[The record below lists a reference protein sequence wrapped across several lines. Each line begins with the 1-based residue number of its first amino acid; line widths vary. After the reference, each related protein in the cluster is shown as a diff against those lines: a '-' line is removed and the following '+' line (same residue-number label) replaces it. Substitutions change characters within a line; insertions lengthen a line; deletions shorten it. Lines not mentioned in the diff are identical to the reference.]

1 MPEFRREFL
10 KSKMNKDLDERL
22 VPPGEYRDALNVEVS
37 TSETSDAFAIE
48 ASKGNSKITASTVFD
63 GYTNPKCIGA
73 ARDTENDK
81 IYWFVTSD
89 NKDAIL
95 EYDAVS
101 SVVSPV
107 AVAVKATSNVFKF
120 SKNFLITGVN
130 IIDDLLFFTDNNSEP
145 KKININRF
153 KAATNGDFD
162 AHTQIYGGN
171 LLEEHTTVIKKY
183 PKAAPNLLIKRTLR
197 EGIVDATFIDTDGDR
212 FVDADESTTPKPIG
226 SEITLVLTGQPDY
239 KEDDILKITT
249 TDNLTVYTARV
260 SIKSIDDVSSTSQT
274 ITVILLSTSDEM
286 ISSDKQLW
294 NVELEEGDSFF
305 QDKFPRFAYR
315 WKYNDGEY
323 SAFSPFT
330 GVAFIPDDEDF
341 IYNMEEGHNVNMVN
355 NVRKI
360 TLNTFDTL
368 PPDVAEVDV
377 LYKESNAPNVYLVT
391 TLKNKEK
398 SITITSEQ
406 IEKTIESNQSL
417 RPYDNVPRK
426 AKAQEITAGR
436 LMYGNYLQN
445 NTFRDAVKI
454 KLTNSPTEVDRNSPQ
469 PSAKSLRTYQVGV
482 VYLDEFGRQSPVFTN
497 SGSSLKLDG
506 TYSDKKNTLKAK
518 VNSDAPTWATHYK
531 YYIKENSNEYYN
543 VIMDRFYEGEEDN
556 FWLSFPSSERNKIT
570 EDDYLILKKQNGKNV
585 AFDPDE
591 YGVKSKKYK
600 ILDIQVSPPEFIAKK
615 KELIGELSD
624 TNQLFPNT
632 LVGHP
637 REGFRTFRIAG
648 DKIGVDDS
656 ELRDLASNDNFF
668 NQNKFIRITDITDVR
683 ATNYYQIEKVT
694 KFDNGGESDFNDA
707 DDYYEFTLVKKFGAD
722 VNWIGTKDNRT
733 AGLKIQLFSE
743 EIIIQNEEF
752 SGRFFVKLK
761 RDDVVAENIF
771 GGPSDE
777 FDQVAEAKFK
787 LFDFNDSKAASKTL
801 TSKQAGTNVLYTDD
815 ARRSDFAGAGF
826 VIEHDLDLS
835 GNKPTGDLAAGTAAF
850 TVKGANGKFVEENTV
865 VGPKKG
871 NNRLTLRYI
880 DYGDDRKN
888 SDTTAPKE
896 RDFTARD
903 DENKRITGQ
912 TDFQF
917 HEMLRGEKGL
927 YLSFAGDPNQH
938 KIRVR
943 SVKLTSVRNFNSTRR
958 HASSANRGI
967 RYDIVLQ
974 SPIVWGPLASQTG
987 GTDGGNLRVD
997 GLGSGQVFPIRKR
1010 LNYASIKLWR
1020 KRTNHVQKKTGNP
1033 AVWETEPKPSVTD
1046 LDLFYEAS
1054 DAYPIADHGTEQ
1066 NLGNNR
1072 NGSRI
1077 WYNCFSFGNGVE
1089 SDRVRDDFNG
1099 IRVDKGATASATL
1112 DEPFAEERRKTSIIY
1127 SGVFNSTGGVNKL
1140 NQFIQA
1146 EKITKDINDA
1156 YGSIQKLHARD
1167 NDITVLCEDKVLKVL
1182 ANKDAVFEADGDS
1195 RLVST
1200 NNVLGQAIPYAGE
1213 FGISKNPESFADF
1226 SFRSYFSD
1234 KDRGKVLRLSIDG
1247 LTDISGKGMGD
1258 YFSDNLSLADTVIGS
1273 YNEDN
1278 SSYNITLNNDTVSFK
1293 EAVEGWPSRKSYI
1306 PEYGISLNNTYY
1318 TFSNGD
1324 LYEHT
1329 NDVNKNTFYGAAQAD
1344 STIDVIFNENRNA
1357 IKKFKT
1363 LNYEGD
1369 SGWVADEIT
1378 TDQETGA
1385 DVSFK
1390 AKENKY
1396 FAHMKHVKK
1405 HKVTINIGN
1414 SDGGNIII
1422 PDGQNIN
1429 ILPGATASNSFT
1441 FIVKPKSGYKF
1452 DSAFTF
1458 GTFSSNYLATTGSGN
1473 TSASI
1478 NSDGNMVV
1486 ATKLNSF
1493 KMPPENIELDLP
1505 LVTSGKIST
1514 NAFTLA
1520 GTFNKTISNS
1530 SVNDING
1537 GGTISATAADGSSW
1551 TTSGTSN
1558 TSSTLLNILVTP
1570 HSNHEFTDDNLPQ
1583 LIITGEI
1590 EDNYEV
1596 TGPTA
1601 QGTGYTF
1608 KVVGSRVNKNLTE
1621 ENIKLISKPN
1631 KAVSLETNAIFAAEI
1646 SQEDFAKDE
1655 EEREIIVRGSVGA
1668 KVLLGASIVSSTG
1681 TDLAINILD
1690 GNGFATGQKTLTVGD
1705 NGEAKAIIKVTSNA
1719 TGARRNVF
1727 ILLSE
1732 ATGYVI
1738 TDEFDNSDGVDDAKV
1753 LYTIP
1758 QTLLVHISG
1767 FLIVS
1772 ESTFPHNTFG
1782 SLPAGPNNS
1791 IQFQAQLTN
1800 DSVLGTNPGTSVQMN
1815 TAQASASLMRMPAN
1829 TEFPTENNRFSQ
1841 IFSLA
1846 RHNAADNQSLIVKVD
1861 DLDVENDFLKTDGT
1875 NAYDSSTG
1883 NLVLANGSILKVVD
1897 HRFGAIGTGGRGN
1910 ITVQFEILKYGTAD
1924 DYVVLKTQNVLELS
1938 QNVGGSGAT
1947 VSTVTLTG
1955 SPTTYIAADIDERA
1969 GNIFATK
1976 ADNDPIT
1983 FQYIV
1988 TFTAAAAGRFID
2000 EFQVSYSSLSAN
2012 IDNNTSDTLL
2022 LLESGSGDKF
2032 GRIREGDTAIANFK
2046 VLANGSITGGTAA
2059 SATVAVSL
2067 LN

>member
-22 VPPGEYRDALNVEVS
+22 IPPGEYRDALNIEIS
-37 TSETSDAFAIE
+37 TSESSDAFAVE
-48 ASKGNSKITASTVFD
+48 ASNGNTKITASTVFD

-107 AVAVKATSNVFKF
+107 AVAVKATSDVFKF
-120 SKNFLITGVN
+120 SENFLITGIN
-130 IIDDLLFFTDNNSEP
+130 IIDDLLFFTDDNSEP
-145 KKININRF
+145 KKINVNRF

-162 AHTQIYGGN
+162 SHTQIYGGN
-171 LLEEHTTVIKKY
+171 LLEEHITVIKKY
-183 PKAAPNLLIKRTLR
+183 PKAAPNLVIKRTLR
-197 EGIVDATFIDTDGDR
+197 EGIVDSTFIDTNGDK
-212 FVDADESTTPKPIG
+212 FVESDNSTTPKAIG

-239 KEDDILKITT
+239 KEGDILKVTT
-249 TDNLTVYTARV
+249 TDNATVYTARV
-260 SIKSIDDVSSTSQT
+260 SIKSIDDVSSASTT
-274 ITVILLSTSDEM
+274 VTVILLSTSDEM
-286 ISSDKQLW
+286 LSADNQLW
-294 NVELEEGDSFF
+294 NIELEEGDSFF

-330 GVAFIPDDEDF
+330 GVAFIPDDEEF

-368 PPDVAEVDV
+368 PFDVVEVDV
-377 LYKESNAPNVYLVT
+377 LYKESNAPNIYLVS

-445 NTFRDAVKI
+445 NTFREAVKI
-454 KLTNSPTEVDRNSPQ
+454 KLTNTPTEVDRNTPE

-482 VYLDEFGRQSPVFTN
+482 VYLDEFGRQSPVFT
-497 SGSSLKLDG
+497 SSDSSLRLDG
-506 TYSDKKNTLKAK
+506 TYADKKNTLKAK
-518 VNSDAPTWATHYK
+518 INSDAPTWATHYK

-543 VIMDRFYEGEEDN
+543 VVMDRFYEGEEDN
-556 FWLSFPSSERNKIT
+556 FWLSFPSSERNKLT

-600 ILDIQVSPPEFIAKK
+600 ILDIQPSPPEFIAKK

-624 TNQLFPNT
+624 TSNLFPDT

-637 REGFRTFRIAG
+637 REGFRTFRVAG

-694 KFDNGGESDFNDA
+694 KFDNGGGSDFNDA

-722 VNWIGTKDNRT
+722 VNWVGTKDNRVSD
-733 AGLKIQLFSE
+733 LKLQLFSE
-743 EIIIQNEEF
+743 EIITQNEEF

-771 GGPSDE
+771 GGPADE
-777 FDQVAEAKFK
+777 FDQVAEAKLK
-787 LFDFNDSKAASKTL
+787 LIDFNDTKAASQTL
-801 TSKQAGTNVLYTDD
+801 TAKQNGTNTIYIDD

-826 VIEHDLDLS
+826 VIEHDLDLN
-835 GNKPTGDLAAGTAAF
+835 GNKPTGAEAAGTAAF
-850 TVKGANGKFVEENTV
+850 TVNNAGGKVVFENTI

-871 NNRLTLRYI
+871 NNRLMLRYI

-903 DENKRITGQ
+903 DANNRVTGQ
-912 TDFQF
+912 SDFQF
-917 HEMLRGEKGL
+917 HEMLRGQKGL
-927 YLSFAGDPNQH
+927 YMSFAGDPNNNRI
-938 KIRVR
+938 KIRDI
-943 SVKLTSVRNFNSTRR
+943 KLTAVRNFNSTRR
-958 HASSANRGI
+958 HSSSANRGI
-967 RYDIVLQ
+967 RYDIILD
-974 SPIVWGPLASQTG
+974 SPIVWGPLFSQTG
-987 GTDGGNLRVD
+987 GVDGGNLRVD
-997 GLGSGQVFPIRKR
+997 GLGTGQVFPIRKR
-1010 LNYASIKLWR
+1010 LNYATIKLWR
-1020 KRTNHVQKKTGNP
+1020 KRTNQVQKKTGNP
-1033 AVWETEPKPSVTD
+1033 AVWETEPKPSIVD
-1046 LDLFYEAS
+1046 LDLYYEAS
-1054 DAYPIADHGTEQ
+1054 DAHPIADHGTEQ
-1066 NLGNNR
+1066 ALGSNR
-1072 NGSRI
+1072 NGSKI

-1099 IRVDKGATASATL
+1099 IRIDKGATASATL

-1127 SGVFNSTGGVNKL
+1127 SGVFNSTSGVNKL

-1146 EKITKDINDA
+1146 EKITKDINDV
-1156 YGSIQKLHARD
+1156 YGSIQKLHTRD
-1167 NDITVLCEDKVLKVL
+1167 NDLTVLCEDKILKVL
-1182 ANKDAVFEADGDS
+1182 ANKDAIFEADGDA

-1200 NNVLGQAIPYAGE
+1200 NNVLGQAVPYAGD

-1226 SFRSYFSD
+1226 SYRSYFSD
-1234 KDRGKVLRLSIDG
+1234 KDRRRVLRLSTDG
-1247 LTDISGKGMGD
+1247 LTDISGYGMGD
-1258 YFSDNLSLADTVIGS
+1258 YFSDNLALANNIIGT

-1278 SSYNITLNNDTVSFK
+1278 NSYNITLNNDTVSFK
-1293 EAVEGWPSRKSYI
+1293 EAVLGWPSRKSFI

-1318 TFSNGD
+1318 TFKNGD

-1329 NDVNKNTFYGAAQAD
+1329 HDANKNTFYGAAQAD
-1344 STIDVIFNENRNA
+1344 STIDIIFNENRNA

-1405 HKVTINIGN
+1405 HKVTVSIGN

-1422 PDGQNIN
+1422 PDEQSVN
-1429 ILPGATASNSFT
+1429 ILPGATASNTFT

-1458 GTFSSNYLATTGSGN
+1458 GSFNTNYLATTGSGN

-1486 ATKLNSF
+1486 STKLNNF
-1493 KMPPENIELDLP
+1493 TMTPENVELDLP

-1514 NAFTLA
+1514 NDFTLA
-1520 GTFNKTISNS
+1520 GTFNKTITNS
-1530 SVNDING
+1530 SINDIDG
-1537 GGTISATAADGSSW
+1537 GGTISAIAADGSSW
-1551 TTSGTSN
+1551 TTSGSSN
-1558 TSSTLLNILVTP
+1558 SSETLLNVLVTP
-1570 HSNHEFTDDNLPQ
+1570 QSNHEFTDDNLPQ
-1583 LIITGEI
+1583 LVVSGEI
-1590 EDNYEV
+1590 QDNYEI

-1608 KVVGSRVNKNLTE
+1608 KVVGSRVNKNLTA
-1621 ENIKLISKPN
+1621 ENIKIISSPN

-1646 SQEDFAKDE
+1646 SQSAFSKDE
-1655 EEREIIVRGSVGA
+1655 EEREIIIRGSVGA
-1668 KVLLGASIVSSTG
+1668 QVLLSASVVSSTG
-1681 TDLAINILD
+1681 TDLAISILD
-1690 GNGFATGQKTLTVGD
+1690 GNGFSTGQKTVTIGSD
-1705 NGEAKAIIKVTSNA
+1705 GQARAIIKVTANS
-1719 TGARRNVF
+1719 TSGERNVYV
-1727 ILLSE
+1727 LLDE
-1732 ATGYVI
+1732 TTGYVI
-1738 TDEFDNSDGVDDAKV
+1738 TDEFDDTDGVDDGQV
-1753 LYTIP
+1753 LYTIK
-1758 QTLLVHISG
+1758 QTLRVGVVPNMTDETTTSPLP
-1767 FLIVS
+1767 
-1772 ESTFPHNTFG
+1772 STPVN
-1782 SLPAGPNNS
+1782 AAKIN
-1791 IQFQAQLTN
+1791 IILTN
-1800 DSVLGTNPGTSVQMN
+1800 KSLLGDLGFVGNPTTSTTLIKN
-1815 TAQASASLMRMPAN
+1815 IAN
-1829 TEFPTENNRFSQ
+1829 TEDPVENNVFNVLYQLGRDTVTDTTSK
-1841 IFSLA
+1841 
-1846 RHNAADNQSLIVKVD
+1846 IVKVD
-1861 DLDVENDFLKTDGT
+1861 DLDVANDFLNPDGT
-1875 NAYDSSTG
+1875 NPYDSSTG
-1883 NLVLANGSILKVVD
+1883 YLILANGTQLKVID
-1897 HRFGAIGTGGRGN
+1897 HNFGTLSNTSGRGG
-1910 ITVQFEILKYGTAD
+1910 IQVQFEVIKFGSAD
-1924 DYVVLKTQNVLELS
+1924 DTFYLNTANVLELS
-1938 QNVGGSGAT
+1938 NNVKTSGSAGT
-1947 VSTVTLTG
+1947 ISTTTLTG
-1955 SPTTYIAADIDERA
+1955 QGSYIDSDITELSGSTFTDL
-1969 GNIFATK
+1969 
-1976 ADNDPIT
+1976 ADNAALE
-1983 FQYIV
+1983 FMYRV
-1988 TFTAAAAGRFID
+1988 TFTDAAHGKYID
-2000 EFQVSYSSLSAN
+2000 NLKVVVDNFGGTGSV
-2012 IDNNTSDTLL
+2012 DNNTSDTTLV
-2022 LLESGSGDKF
+2022 LESGKGDKF
-2032 GRIREGDTAIANFK
+2032 GRIKSGDTAIANFK
-2046 VLANGSITGGTAA
+2046 VLANGAISNGSTVTADV
-2059 SATVAVSL
+2059 TVSD
-2067 LN
+2067 ND

>member
-22 VPPGEYRDALNVEVS
+22 IPPGEYRDALNIEIS
-37 TSETSDAFAIE
+37 TSESSDAFAVE
-48 ASKGNSKITASTVFD
+48 ASNGNTKITASTVFD

-107 AVAVKATSNVFKF
+107 AVAVKATSDVFKF
-120 SKNFLITGVN
+120 SENFLITGIN
-130 IIDDLLFFTDNNSEP
+130 IIDDLLFFTDDNSEP
-145 KKININRF
+145 KKINVNRF

-162 AHTQIYGGN
+162 SHTQIYGCN
-171 LLEEHTTVIKKY
+171 LLEEHITVIKKY
-183 PKAAPNLLIKRTLR
+183 PKAAPNLVIKRTLR
-197 EGIVDATFIDTDGDR
+197 EGIVDSTFIDTNGDK
-212 FVDADESTTPKPIG
+212 FVESDNSTTPKAIG

-239 KEDDILKITT
+239 KEGDILKVTT
-249 TDNLTVYTARV
+249 TDNATVYTARV
-260 SIKSIDDVSSTSQT
+260 SIKSIDDVSSASTT
-274 ITVILLSTSDEM
+274 VTVILLSTSDEM
-286 ISSDKQLW
+286 LSADNQLW
-294 NVELEEGDSFF
+294 NIELEEGDSFF

-330 GVAFIPDDEDF
+330 GVAFIPDDEEF

-368 PPDVAEVDV
+368 PFDVVEVDV
-377 LYKESNAPNVYLVT
+377 LYKESNAPNIYLVS

-445 NTFRDAVKI
+445 NTFREAVKI
-454 KLTNSPTEVDRNSPQ
+454 KLTNTPTEVDRNTPE

-482 VYLDEFGRQSPVFTN
+482 VYLDEFGRQSPVFT
-497 SGSSLKLDG
+497 SSDSSLRLDG
-506 TYSDKKNTLKAK
+506 TYADKKNTLKAK
-518 VNSDAPTWATHYK
+518 INSDAPTWATHYK

-543 VIMDRFYEGEEDN
+543 VVMDRFYEGEEDN
-556 FWLSFPSSERNKIT
+556 FWLSFPSSERNKLT

-600 ILDIQVSPPEFIAKK
+600 ILDIQPSPPEFIAKK

-624 TNQLFPNT
+624 TSNLFPDT

-637 REGFRTFRIAG
+637 REGFRTFRVAG

-694 KFDNGGESDFNDA
+694 KFDNGGGSDFNDA

-722 VNWIGTKDNRT
+722 VNWVGTKDNRVSD
-733 AGLKIQLFSE
+733 LKLQLFSE
-743 EIIIQNEEF
+743 EIITQNEEF

-771 GGPSDE
+771 GGPADE
-777 FDQVAEAKFK
+777 FDQVAEAKLK
-787 LFDFNDSKAASKTL
+787 LIDFNDTKAASQTL
-801 TSKQAGTNVLYTDD
+801 TAKQNGTNTIYIDD

-826 VIEHDLDLS
+826 VIEHDLDLN
-835 GNKPTGDLAAGTAAF
+835 GNKPTGAEAAGTAAF
-850 TVKGANGKFVEENTV
+850 TVNNAGGKVVFENTI

-871 NNRLTLRYI
+871 NNRLMLRYI

-903 DENKRITGQ
+903 DANNRVTGQ
-912 TDFQF
+912 SDFQF
-917 HEMLRGEKGL
+917 HEMLRGQKGL
-927 YLSFAGDPNQH
+927 YMSFAGDPNNNRI
-938 KIRVR
+938 KIRDI
-943 SVKLTSVRNFNSTRR
+943 KLTAVRNFNSTRR
-958 HASSANRGI
+958 HSSSANRGI
-967 RYDIVLQ
+967 RYDIILD
-974 SPIVWGPLASQTG
+974 SPIVWGPLFSQTG
-987 GTDGGNLRVD
+987 GVDGGNLRVD
-997 GLGSGQVFPIRKR
+997 GLGTGQVFPIRKR
-1010 LNYASIKLWR
+1010 LNYATIKLWR
-1020 KRTNHVQKKTGNP
+1020 KRTNQVQKKTGNP
-1033 AVWETEPKPSVTD
+1033 AVWETEPKPSIVD
-1046 LDLFYEAS
+1046 LDLYYEAS
-1054 DAYPIADHGTEQ
+1054 DAHPIADHGTEQ
-1066 NLGNNR
+1066 ALGSNG
-1072 NGSRI
+1072 NGSKI

-1099 IRVDKGATASATL
+1099 IRIDKGATASATL

-1127 SGVFNSTGGVNKL
+1127 SGVFNSTSGVNKL

-1146 EKITKDINDA
+1146 EKITKDINDV
-1156 YGSIQKLHARD
+1156 YGSIQKLHTRD
-1167 NDITVLCEDKVLKVL
+1167 NDLTVLCEDKILKVL
-1182 ANKDAVFEADGDS
+1182 ANKDAIFEADGDA

-1200 NNVLGQAIPYAGE
+1200 NNVLGQAVPYAGD

-1226 SFRSYFSD
+1226 SYRSYFSD
-1234 KDRGKVLRLSIDG
+1234 KDRRRVLRLSTDG
-1247 LTDISGKGMGD
+1247 LTDISGYGMGD
-1258 YFSDNLSLADTVIGS
+1258 YFSDNLALANNIIGT

-1278 SSYNITLNNDTVSFK
+1278 NSYNITLNNDTVSFK
-1293 EAVEGWPSRKSYI
+1293 EAVLGWPSRKSFI

-1318 TFSNGD
+1318 TFKNGD

-1329 NDVNKNTFYGAAQAD
+1329 HDANKNTFYGAAQAD
-1344 STIDVIFNENRNA
+1344 STIDIIFNENRNA

-1405 HKVTINIGN
+1405 HKVTVSIGN

-1422 PDGQNIN
+1422 PDEQSVN
-1429 ILPGATASNSFT
+1429 ILPGATASNTFT

-1458 GTFSSNYLATTGSGN
+1458 GSFNTNYLATTGSGN

-1486 ATKLNSF
+1486 STKLNNF
-1493 KMPPENIELDLP
+1493 TMTPENVELDLP

-1514 NAFTLA
+1514 NDFTLA
-1520 GTFNKTISNS
+1520 GTFNKTITNS
-1530 SVNDING
+1530 SINDIDG
-1537 GGTISATAADGSSW
+1537 GGTISAIAADGSSW
-1551 TTSGTSN
+1551 TTSGSSN
-1558 TSSTLLNILVTP
+1558 SSETLLNVLVTP
-1570 HSNHEFTDDNLPQ
+1570 QSNHEFTDDNLPQ
-1583 LIITGEI
+1583 LVVSGEI
-1590 EDNYEV
+1590 QDNYEI

-1608 KVVGSRVNKNLTE
+1608 KVVGSRVNKNLTA
-1621 ENIKLISKPN
+1621 ENIKIISSPN

-1646 SQEDFAKDE
+1646 SQSAFSKDE
-1655 EEREIIVRGSVGA
+1655 EEREIIIRGSVGA
-1668 KVLLGASIVSSTG
+1668 QVLLSASVVSSTG
-1681 TDLAINILD
+1681 TDLAISILD
-1690 GNGFATGQKTLTVGD
+1690 GNGFSTGQKTVTIGSD
-1705 NGEAKAIIKVTSNA
+1705 GQARAIIKVTANS
-1719 TGARRNVF
+1719 TSGERNVYV
-1727 ILLSE
+1727 LLDE
-1732 ATGYVI
+1732 TTGYVI
-1738 TDEFDNSDGVDDAKV
+1738 TDEFDDTDGVDDGQV
-1753 LYTIP
+1753 LYTIK
-1758 QTLLVHISG
+1758 QTLRVGVVPNMTDETTTSPLP
-1767 FLIVS
+1767 
-1772 ESTFPHNTFG
+1772 STPVN
-1782 SLPAGPNNS
+1782 AAKIN
-1791 IQFQAQLTN
+1791 IILTN
-1800 DSVLGTNPGTSVQMN
+1800 KSLLGDLGFVGNPTTSTTLIKN
-1815 TAQASASLMRMPAN
+1815 IAN
-1829 TEFPTENNRFSQ
+1829 TEDPVENNVFNVLYQLGRDTVTDTTSK
-1841 IFSLA
+1841 
-1846 RHNAADNQSLIVKVD
+1846 IVKVD
-1861 DLDVENDFLKTDGT
+1861 DLDVANDFLNPDGT
-1875 NAYDSSTG
+1875 NPYDSSTG
-1883 NLVLANGSILKVVD
+1883 YLILANGTQLKVID
-1897 HRFGAIGTGGRGN
+1897 HNFGTLSNTSGRGG
-1910 ITVQFEILKYGTAD
+1910 IQVQFEVIKFGSAD
-1924 DYVVLKTQNVLELS
+1924 DTFYLNTANVLELS
-1938 QNVGGSGAT
+1938 NNVKTSGSAGT
-1947 VSTVTLTG
+1947 ISTTTLTG
-1955 SPTTYIAADIDERA
+1955 QGSYIDSDITELSGSTFTDL
-1969 GNIFATK
+1969 
-1976 ADNDPIT
+1976 ADNAALE
-1983 FQYIV
+1983 FMYRV
-1988 TFTAAAAGRFID
+1988 TFTDAAHGKYID
-2000 EFQVSYSSLSAN
+2000 NLKVVVDNFGGTGSV
-2012 IDNNTSDTLL
+2012 DNNTSDTTLV
-2022 LLESGSGDKF
+2022 LESGKGDKF
-2032 GRIREGDTAIANFK
+2032 GRIKSGDTAIANFK
-2046 VLANGSITGGTAA
+2046 VLANGAISNGSTVTADV
-2059 SATVAVSL
+2059 TVSD
-2067 LN
+2067 ND

>member
-22 VPPGEYRDALNVEVS
+22 VPPGEYRDALNIEVS

-48 ASKGNSKITASTVFD
+48 ASNGNSKITASTVFD
-63 GYTNPKCIGA
+63 GYTNPKCIVA
-73 ARDTENDK
+73 ARDTENNK

-95 EYDAVS
+95 EYDANS

-107 AVAVKATSNVFKF
+107 AVAVKATSDVFKF
-120 SKNFLITGVN
+120 SENFLITGIN
-130 IIDDLLFFTDNNSEP
+130 IIDDLLFFTDDNSEP
-145 KKININRF
+145 KKLNINRF

-162 AHTQIYGGN
+162 THTQIYGGN
-171 LLEEHTTVIKKY
+171 LLEEHVTTIKKY
-183 PKAAPNLLIKRTLR
+183 PKSSPNLSIKRTLR
-197 EGIVDATFIDTDGDR
+197 DGIVDSTFIDTDGDK
-212 FVDADESTTPKPIG
+212 FVEADESTTPKAIG
-226 SEITLVLTGQPDY
+226 SEIVLVLSGQPDY
-239 KEDDILKITT
+239 KENDILKVTT
-249 TDNLTVYTARV
+249 TDNSTVYTARV
-260 SIKSIDDVSSTSQT
+260 SIKSIDDISSTSQT

-286 ISSDKQLW
+286 LSSDKQLW
-294 NVELEEGDSFF
+294 NIELEEGDSFF

-368 PPDVAEVDV
+368 PADVIEVDV
-377 LYKESNAPNVYLVT
+377 LYKESNAANIYLVS

-445 NTFRDAVKI
+445 NTFREAVKI
-454 KLTNSPTEVDRNSPQ
+454 KLTNTPTEVDRDSPQ

-482 VYLDEFGRQSPVFTN
+482 VYLDEFGRQSPVFT
-497 SGSSLKLDG
+497 GTDSSLKLDG
-506 TYSDKKNTLKAK
+506 TYADKKNTLKAK
-518 VNSDAPTWATHYK
+518 INSDAPSWATHYK

-556 FWLSFPSSERNKIT
+556 FWLSFPSSERNKLT

-591 YGVKSKKYK
+591 YGFKSKKYK
-600 ILDIQVSPPEFIAKK
+600 ILDIQNSPPEFIAKK
-615 KELIGELSD
+615 KELVGELSD
-624 TNQLFPNT
+624 ASTLFPNT

-637 REGFRTFRIAG
+637 REGFRTFRVAG
-648 DKIGVDDS
+648 DKIGIDDS

-683 ATNYYQIEKVT
+683 ASNYYQIEKVT
-694 KFDNGGESDFNDA
+694 KFDNSGGSDFNDA

-722 VNWIGTKDNRT
+722 VNWVGTKDSRVS
-733 AGLKIQLFSE
+733 GLKLQLFSE
-743 EIIIQNEEF
+743 EVIIQNEEF

-761 RDDVVAENIF
+761 RDDVIAENIF

-787 LFDFNDSKAASKTL
+787 LFDFNDSKAATKTL
-801 TSKQAGTNVLYTDD
+801 TSKQADTNILYIDD

-826 VIEHDLDLS
+826 VIEHDLDKS

-917 HEMLRGEKGL
+917 HEMLRGQKGI

-938 KIRVR
+938 RIRIR
-943 SVKLTSVRNFNSTRR
+943 SIKLSSVRNFNSTRR

-967 RYDIVLQ
+967 RYDIVLE

-997 GLGSGQVFPIRKR
+997 GLGTGQVFPIRKR
-1010 LNYASIKLWR
+1010 LNYATIKLWR
-1020 KRTNHVQKKTGNP
+1020 KRTNQVQKKTGNP
-1033 AVWETEPKPSVTD
+1033 AVWETEPKPSIVD
-1046 LDLFYEAS
+1046 LDLYYEAS
-1054 DAYPIADHGTEQ
+1054 DAYAIADHGTEQ

-1072 NGSRI
+1072 NGSKI

-1089 SDRVRDDFNG
+1089 SDRIRDDFNG
-1099 IRVDKGATASATL
+1099 IRFDKGATASATL
-1112 DEPFAEERRKTSIIY
+1112 DEPFAEERRKSSIIY
-1127 SGVFNSTGGVNKL
+1127 SGVFNSTSGVNKL

-1146 EKITKDINDA
+1146 EKITKDLNDA
-1156 YGSIQKLHARD
+1156 YGSIQKLHSRD

-1182 ANKDAVFEADGDS
+1182 ANKDAIFEADGDS

-1200 NNVLGQAIPYAGE
+1200 NNVLGQAVPYAGD

-1258 YFSDNLSLADTVIGS
+1258 YFSDNLSLADTVIGN

-1278 SSYNITLNNDTVSFK
+1278 NSYNITLNNDTVSFK
-1293 EAVEGWPSRKSYI
+1293 EAVDGWPSRKSYI

-1318 TFSNGD
+1318 TFNNGD

-1344 STIDVIFNENRNA
+1344 STIDVLFNENRNA

-1405 HKVTINIGN
+1405 HKVTIDIGN

-1429 ILPGATASNSFT
+1429 ILPGATASTSFT

-1458 GTFSSNYLATTGSGN
+1458 GSFNENYLVPHLTE
-1473 TSASI
+1473 ASI
-1478 NSDGNMVV
+1478 NSDGNMVI
-1486 ATKLNSF
+1486 ATQLSSF
-1493 KMPPENIELDLP
+1493 KMIPENIELDLP

-1514 NAFTLA
+1514 NSFTLA
-1520 GTFNKTISNS
+1520 GTFNKTIQNS

-1537 GGTISATAADGSSW
+1537 GGTISAGAADGSSW

-1558 TSSTLLNILVTP
+1558 TSTTLMNILVTP

-1583 LIITGEI
+1583 LIVTGEI
-1590 EDNYEV
+1590 NDNYEI

-1601 QGTGYTF
+1601 QANGYTF
-1608 KVVGSRVNKNLTE
+1608 KVVGSRVNKNLTA

-1631 KAVSLETNAIFAAEI
+1631 KAVSLETNAIWGADI

-1668 KVLLGASIVSSTG
+1668 QVLLGASIVSSTG
-1681 TDLAINILD
+1681 TDLAINIL
-1690 GNGFATGQKTLTVGD
+1690 NGSGFSTGQKTLTIGD
-1705 NGEAKAIIKVTSNA
+1705 NGEAKAIIKVTANGTS
-1719 TGARRNVF
+1719 GRRNVF

-1732 ATGYVI
+1732 TTGYVI
-1738 TDEFDNSDGVDDAKV
+1738 TDEFDNSDGADDSKV

-1767 FLIVS
+1767 FMLVAAS
-1772 ESTFPHNTFG
+1772 LTPHSSFG
-1782 SLPAGPNNS
+1782 SLPAGPANSTQHTLSLTNNS
-1791 IQFQAQLTN
+1791 II
-1800 DSVLGTNPGTSVQMN
+1800 GTSVGTGVQMHN
-1815 TAQASASLMRMPAN
+1815 VAASTSPMRLPAN
-1829 TEFPTENNRFSQ
+1829 TEFPTENNIFEQ
-1841 IFSLA
+1841 TFSLA
-1846 RHNAADNQSLIVKVD
+1846 RDNSGDSDSRIVKVD
-1861 DLDVENDFLKTDGT
+1861 DLDIENDFLKTDGT

-1883 NLVLANGSILKVVD
+1883 NLILANGSILQVID
-1897 HRFGAIGTGGRGN
+1897 HRYGVIGSGGRGA
-1910 ITVQFEILKYGTAD
+1910 IIIQFEILKYGTAD
-1924 DYVVLKTQNVLELS
+1924 DYVVLKTQNVLNLS
-1938 QNVGGSGAT
+1938 QNVGGSGST

-1955 SPTTYIAADIDERA
+1955 NPTTYIAADIDERA
-1969 GNIFATK
+1969 GNVFATK
-1976 ADNDPIT
+1976 ANNDPIT

-1988 TFTAAAAGRFID
+1988 TFTAAAAGRFVD
-2000 EFQVSYSSLSAN
+2000 EFQVTYSSLSSN
-2012 IDNNTSDTLL
+2012 IDNNTSDAYL

-2032 GRIREGDTAIANFK
+2032 GRIKEGDTAIANFK
-2046 VLANGSITGGTAA
+2046 VLADGAITGGTAA